1 MQEAPSR
8 PADYTMAPL
17 HLDSRARL
25 RELGIELAEQ
35 ARRELLLF
43 APRLDPDLY
52 DQAPF
57 LEAVRRL
64 ALAAPHQPV
73 RILVAEAR
81 AIARD
86 GHRLIELA
94 RHLSSRIALREIDE
108 RDQERRDAF
117 LIIDTRGYL
126 HRPLSASHQGLAE
139 FDGRRGARRLR
150 EEFNQLWEVA
160 RESSELRR
168 LYL

>member
-1 MQEAPSR
+1 MQQASSLH
-8 PADYTMAPL
+8 ADSAQGPL
-17 HLDSRARL
+17 RLDSRARM
-25 RELGIELAEQ
+25 REVGIELAEQ

-43 APRLDPDLY
+43 APRLDADLY

-57 LEAVRRL
+57 LETVRRL
-64 ALAAPHQPV
+64 ALANPHQPV

-117 LIIDTRGYL
+117 LIVDARGYL
-126 HRPLSASHQGLAE
+126 YRQIAASHKAVAE
-139 FDGRRGARRLR
+139 MNGRRTARRLR
-150 EEFNQLWEVA
+150 EEFNQLWEIA